1 MLKGLALGAIRSS
14 VVMAGGYKFPEQS
27 LNPVLANVD
36 GFSEGGAFLT
46 SIGISYE
53 Y

>member
-1 MLKGLALGAIRSS
+1 MLKGLALGVITGP
-14 VVMAGGYKFPEQS
+14 VVMAVGYTFPEQS
-27 LNPVLANVD
+27 MNPVLANVD

-46 SIGISYE
+46 SMGISYE